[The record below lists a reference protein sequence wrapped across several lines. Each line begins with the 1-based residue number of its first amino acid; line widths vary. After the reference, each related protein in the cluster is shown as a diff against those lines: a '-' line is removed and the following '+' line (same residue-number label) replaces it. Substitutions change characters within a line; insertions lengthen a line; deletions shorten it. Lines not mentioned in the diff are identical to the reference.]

1 MENQVTK
8 YSPAELIPPEELPK
22 TRQQAVSLLKTSPM
36 LYWDSLRPTSVRDV
50 FDAPLSLVDIK
61 RECGEMKLQ
70 ALMVK
75 WMNSFLR
82 FYSVNGAMDA
92 VQVADTINLIIE
104 TYPHYKQED
113 FKLFFNMA
121 KKGMFGQIYG
131 RMDGE
136 VVMNWLAKYDIHRD
150 TVAQTDSINEAARF
164 KERSPVTPTQGVY
177 YDEYMRIKRRAESG
191 DEEARRMLAP
201 PPGDGR

>member
-1 MENQVTK
+1 MENQVTR

-22 TRQQAVSLLKTSPM
+22 TRQQAVSLLKNSPM
-36 LYWDSLRPTSVRDV
+36 LYWDSLRPKDVRDV
-50 FDAPLSLVDIK
+50 FDAPLSLIDIK

-92 VQVADTINLIIE
+92 VQVADTINLIID

-136 VVMNWLAKYDIHRD
+136 VIMNWMAKYDIHRD
-150 TVAQTDSINEAARF
+150 TVAQNESIKAADRF
-164 KERSPVTPTQGVY
+164 KERVAPEDTGCVY
-177 YDEYMRIKRRAESG
+177 YSEYLKIKQRAESG
-191 DEEARRMLAP
+191 DEEAQRLLKRP
-201 PPGDGR
+201 V

>member
-1 MENQVTK
+1 
-8 YSPAELIPPEELPK
+8 
-22 TRQQAVSLLKTSPM
+22 M
-36 LYWDSLRPTSVRDV
+36 LYWYSLRPKSVRDV
-50 FDAPLSLVDIK
+50 FDAPLSIIDIK
-61 RECGEMKLQ
+61 QECGEMKLQ

-82 FYSVNGAMDA
+82 FYSVNGAMDGL
-92 VQVADTINLIIE
+92 QVADTINLIIE

-136 VVMNWLAKYDIHRD
+136 VIMNWLAKYDIHRD
-150 TVAQTDSINEAARF
+150 TVAQDESIKAADRF
-164 KERSPVTPTQGVY
+164 KERVQPENTGGVY
-177 YDEYMRIKRRAESG
+177 YAEYLKIKQRAESG
-191 DEEARRMLAP
+191 DEEAIRMLTP
-201 PPGDGR
+201 P

>member
-1 MENQVTK
+1 
-8 YSPAELIPPEELPK
+8 
-22 TRQQAVSLLKTSPM
+22 M
-36 LYWDSLRPTSVRDV
+36 LYWDSLKPTTIRDV
-50 FDAPLSLVDIK
+50 FDAPLSLVDIR

-136 VVMNWLAKYDIHRD
+136 VIMNWLAKYDIHRD
-150 TVAQTDSINEAARF
+150 TVAQTDSINDAARF
-164 KERSPVTPTQGVY
+164 KERSPIPATQGVY
-177 YDEYMRIKRRAESG
+177 YDEYLKIKSRADAG
-191 DEEARRMLAP
+191 DPEAKKLLT
-201 PPGDGR
+201 PPGHAR